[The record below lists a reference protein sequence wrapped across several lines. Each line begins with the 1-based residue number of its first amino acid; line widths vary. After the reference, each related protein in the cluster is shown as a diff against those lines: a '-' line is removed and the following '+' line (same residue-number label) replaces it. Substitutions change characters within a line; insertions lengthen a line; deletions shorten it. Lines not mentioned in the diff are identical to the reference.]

1 MGFTMSAGATLFA
14 ELPACAIREADL
26 SAHGVMQHFAASSRR
41 ARLLGFLAAMDQQD
55 QWANDYAVP
64 LPFDLQRYLQAL
76 IASVQAAP
84 GAAHGAPAAW
94 AGLLA
99 QLTSSRSLYLVRY
112 IAERDEKFLDSLGVL
127 LETAGSDAPHLAVL
141 RQRFDAFSK
150 AQLLGE
156 IFSTQR
162 LQRIASI
169 MGTYTDD

>member
-1 MGFTMSAGATLFA
+1 MSAGATLFA
-14 ELPACAIREADL
+14 ELPACAIREPDL
-26 SAHGVMQHFAASSRR
+26 SAHGLLQHFAASSRR

-55 QWANDYAVP
+55 HWATDYAVP

-76 IASVQAAP
+76 TVAVQAAP
-84 GAAHGAPAAW
+84 ALPHHAAAAW
-94 AGLLA
+94 GDLLA

-112 IAERDEKFLDSLGVL
+112 IAERDEKFLDSLGRL
-127 LETAGSDAPHLAVL
+127 LETAASDAPHLAVL